1 MDQIRIAMW
10 SGPRNIS
17 TTMMRSF
24 SSRSDTFVS
33 DEPFYACY
41 LQRTGLQHPGREEIL
56 RSCKRDYHS
65 IINDITSQIP
75 AGKKVWYQKH
85 MAHHLEPGD
94 SLDWT
99 QGLMNCLL
107 IRTPAEVISSF
118 SKKNELNDES
128 ELGYLQQ
135 IQLYRYHNNE
145 LPVVDAQDILQ
156 DPSGIL
162 SNLCAKCG
170 IPFEKGM
177 LSWVEGPHPADG
189 IWGKYWYDQLWSTTG
204 FKPYVQKEVTVPSA
218 LSTMVD
224 RCMPLY
230 EELYQARITANKK

>member
-1 MDQIRIAMW
+1 MDQVRIAMW

-56 RSCKRDYHS
+56 RSCKKDYHS
-65 IINDITSQIP
+65 IINDITSPIP
-75 AGKKVWYQKH
+75 SGKNVWYQKH

-99 QGLMNCLL
+99 KGLINCLL

-118 SKKNELNDES
+118 SKKNELNDEK

-145 LPVVDAQDILQ
+145 LPVVDAKDILQ
-156 DPSGIL
+156 DPKSIL
-162 SNLCAKCG
+162 SKLCSKCG

-177 LSWVEGPHPADG
+177 LSWSVGPHTADG
-189 IWGKYWYDQLWSTTG
+189 VW
-204 FKPYVQKEVTVPSA
+204 
-218 LSTMVD
+218 
-224 RCMPLY
+224 
-230 EELYQARITANKK
+230 